1 MRSKRARARNVKAMS
16 EEDAGIAMMAQTLP
30 PLVVSLKKIDVIND
44 IAEITGDRVVAKGKR
59 VAPKIRVSGRR
70 GCVHQLLR
78 VGHRGSRV
86 LIPSLVFHG
95 LRRACV
101 WA

>member
-1 MRSKRARARNVKAMS
+1 MKAMS

-44 IAEITGDRVVAKGKR
+44 LAEITGDRVVAKGKR
-59 VAPKIRVSGRR
+59 VAPKIRVSGGR
-70 GCVHQLLR
+70 GCLHQHLQHLR
-78 VGHRGSRV
+78 VEHRGSRV

-95 LRRACV
+95 LCRACV